1 MNWQRFREK
10 VNALRSAAVLQ
21 PLLGIVDSFAP
32 PVRAWVLTLFHGA
45 VVRAAVVLVLKVCL
59 VRAAVGA

>member
-10 VNALRSAAVLQ
+10 VNALRGAAVLQ

-32 PVRAWVLTLFHGA
+32 LCELGY
-45 VVRAAVVLVLKVCL
+45 
-59 VRAAVGA
+59 